1 MGYDITVGRELL
13 GQEDIKTALV
23 YAKADAR
30 LLREAIRGLE
40 TIGKNGYRD
49 SRHW

>member
-30 LLREAIRGLE
+30 LLRETIRAV
-40 TIGKNGYRD
+40 KQ
-49 SRHW
+49 